1 MLVDEADTTAGHPE
15 SHRAASFGLTIL
27 ASDLL
32 YKSRVRAVLAARL
45 NNDQIYSQGN
55 YDYEA
60 HAHVYRG
67 GADPLGSQGYANAVK
82 NPFSS

>member
-1 MLVDEADTTAGHPE
+1 MFVVEADTDAGP
-15 SHRAASFGLTIL
+15 AAPNPAATSGLTIL
-27 ASDLL
+27 TADLL
-32 YKSRVRAVLAARL
+32 YKSRVRAVLAAPL
-45 NNDQIYSQGN
+45 KNDENHSQGN

-82 NPFSS
+82 NPSSS